1 MADETSGE
9 EKSEPVPASTL
20 SLMLGVGNRRKL
32 TKHARLSI
40 FFKDKN
46 NRSHPRKFTVQK
58 VLLHHDY
65 NPSTLQHDIALLK
78 IGVSFYD
85 NSCK

>member
-9 EKSEPVPASTL
+9 EKAEPVPASTL

-40 FFKDKN
+40 FF
-46 NRSHPRKFTVQK
+46 
-58 VLLHHDY
+58 
-65 NPSTLQHDIALLK
+65 
-78 IGVSFYD
+78 
-85 NSCK
+85 